1 MRVYF
6 TAEEIAAAVERVA
19 APINDYYRKT
29 PNDKV
34 LVVGVLKGA
43 ALFFA
48 DLARKLDFPLEF
60 DFVRVASYGD
70 ARVSSGTVALTKDV
84 ETPLEGRRVLIVED
98 LVDSGRS
105 LKRLREHFLSRGA
118 AEVCVVALID
128 KKAKRAVDVSVEW
141 SALEAEDLYLLG
153 YGLDD
158 AESGRNLP
166 DLWVV
171 D

>member
-1 MRVYF
+1 MKIYF
-6 TAEEIAAAVERVA
+6 TADEIADAVGRVA
-19 APINDYYRKT
+19 SQINGYYS
-29 PNDKV
+29 NDNDDKI

-43 ALFFA
+43 TIFFA
-48 DLARKLDFPLEF
+48 DLVRKFNFPLEI

-98 LVDSGRS
+98 MIDSGRS
-105 LKRLREHFLSRGA
+105 LKRLRDHFLSRGA
-118 AEVCVVALID
+118 AEVCIVVLVD
-128 KKAKRAVDVSVEW
+128 KKTKRAVDVPVEW
-141 SALEAEDLYLLG
+141 SALESEDLFLLG

-158 AESGRNLP
+158 GERGRNLP
-166 DLWVV
+166 DLWIV

>member
-1 MRVYF
+1 MKIYF
-6 TAEEIAAAVERVA
+6 TAEEIAAAVGRVA
-19 APINDYYRKT
+19 SQINGYY
-29 PNDKV
+29 PNETDDKV

-43 ALFFA
+43 TIFFA
-48 DLARKLDFPLEF
+48 DLVRKFDFPLEI
-60 DFVRVASYGD
+60 DFVRAASYGD

-98 LVDSGRS
+98 MIDSGRS
-105 LKRLREHFLSRGA
+105 LKRLRDHFLSRGA
-118 AEVCVVALID
+118 AEVCIVVLID
-128 KKAKRAVDVSVEW
+128 KKTKRAVDVPVEW
-141 SALEAEDLYLLG
+141 SALESEDLFLLG

-158 AESGRNLP
+158 GERGRNLP

>member
-1 MRVYF
+1 MKIYF

-19 APINDYYRKT
+19 TQINDYYRKT
-29 PNDKV
+29 PNDNI

-43 ALFFA
+43 AIFFA
-48 DLARKLDFPLEF
+48 DLTRKFDFPLEI
-60 DFVRVASYGD
+60 DVVRAASYGD

-84 ETPLEGRRVLIVED
+84 ETPLEGRRVLLVED
-98 LVDSGRS
+98 MIDSGRS
-105 LKRLREHFLSRGA
+105 LKRLRDHLVSRGA
-118 AEVCVVALID
+118 AEVCVVVLVD
-128 KKAKRAVDVSVEW
+128 KKTKRAVDVPVEW
-141 SALEAEDLYLLG
+141 SALESEDFFLLG

-158 AESGRNLP
+158 GERGRNLP

>member
-1 MRVYF
+1 MKIYF
-6 TAEEIAAAVERVA
+6 TADEIAAAVGRVA
-19 APINDYYRKT
+19 SQINGYY
-29 PNDKV
+29 PNDNEDKV

-43 ALFFA
+43 TIFFA
-48 DLARKLDFPLEF
+48 DLVRKFDFPLEI
-60 DFVRVASYGD
+60 DFVRAASYGD

-98 LVDSGRS
+98 MIDSGRS
-105 LKRLREHFLSRGA
+105 LKRLRDHFLSRGA
-118 AEVCVVALID
+118 AEVCIVVLID
-128 KKAKRAVDVSVEW
+128 KKTKRAVDVPVEW
-141 SALEAEDLYLLG
+141 SALESEDLFLLG

-158 AESGRNLP
+158 GERGRNLP

>member
-1 MRVYF
+1 MRVYYS
-6 TAEEIAAAVERVA
+6 AEEIAGAVERVA
-19 APINDYYRKT
+19 TEINEYYRKS
-29 PNDKV
+29 PNDNV

-43 ALFFA
+43 AIFLA
-48 DLARKLDFPLEF
+48 DLVRKLDFPLEI

-70 ARVSSGTVALTKDV
+70 ARVSSGNVALTKDV
-84 ETPLEGRRVLIVED
+84 EASLEGRRVLIVED
-98 LVDSGRS
+98 LIDSGRS
-105 LKRLREHFLSRGA
+105 LQRLREHFLNRGA
-118 AEVCVVALID
+118 AEVCVVVLVD

-158 AESGRNLP
+158 GESGRNLP

>member
-1 MRVYF
+1 MKIYF
-6 TAEEIAAAVERVA
+6 TADEIAAAVGRVA
-19 APINDYYRKT
+19 SQINGYY
-29 PNDKV
+29 PNDNDDKV

-43 ALFFA
+43 TIFFA
-48 DLARKLDFPLEF
+48 DLVRKFDFPLEI
-60 DFVRVASYGD
+60 DFVRAASYGD

-98 LVDSGRS
+98 MIDSGRS
-105 LKRLREHFLSRGA
+105 LKRLRDHFLSRGA
-118 AEVCVVALID
+118 AEVCIVVLID
-128 KKAKRAVDVSVEW
+128 KKTKRAVDVPVEW
-141 SALEAEDLYLLG
+141 SALESEDLFLLG

-158 AESGRNLP
+158 GERGRNLP

>member
-1 MRVYF
+1 MRIYF

-19 APINDYYRKT
+19 AKINEYYS
-29 PNDKV
+29 NVSGDNI
-34 LVVGVLKGA
+34 LVVGTLKGA
-43 ALFFA
+43 TIFLA
-48 DLARKLDFPLEF
+48 DLSRKLDFPLEI

-84 ETPLEGRRVLIVED
+84 ETPVEGRRVLIVED
-98 LVDSGRS
+98 MVDTGRS
-105 LKRLREHFLSRGA
+105 LKRLRDHFLSQGA

-128 KKAKRAVDVSVEW
+128 KKAKRAVDAPIEW
-141 SALEAEDLYLLG
+141 SALEAGDRFLFG

-158 AESGRNLP
+158 GERWRNLP
-166 DLWVV
+166 DIWAV

>member
-19 APINDYYRKT
+19 SQINDYYRKT

-43 ALFFA
+43 AIFFA

-105 LKRLREHFLSRGA
+105 LKRLREHFLSRGV

-128 KKAKRAVDVSVEW
+128 KKAKRAVETSVEW

>member
-1 MRVYF
+1 MKIYF
-6 TAEEIAAAVERVA
+6 TADEIAAAVGRVA
-19 APINDYYRKT
+19 SQINGYYPT
-29 PNDKV
+29 DNDDKV

-43 ALFFA
+43 TIFFA
-48 DLARKLDFPLEF
+48 DLVRKFDFPLEI
-60 DFVRVASYGD
+60 DFVRAASYGD

-98 LVDSGRS
+98 MIDSGRS
-105 LKRLREHFLSRGA
+105 LKRLRDHFLSRGA
-118 AEVCVVALID
+118 AEVCIVVLID
-128 KKAKRAVDVSVEW
+128 KKTKRAVDVPVEW
-141 SALEAEDLYLLG
+141 SALESEDLFLLG

-158 AESGRNLP
+158 GERGRNLP

>member
-1 MRVYF
+1 MRVYYS
-6 TAEEIAAAVERVA
+6 AEEIAVAVERVA
-19 APINDYYRKT
+19 TEINEYYRKS
-29 PNDKV
+29 PNDNV

-43 ALFFA
+43 AIFLA
-48 DLARKLDFPLEF
+48 DLVRKLDFPLEI

-70 ARVSSGTVALTKDV
+70 ARVSSGNVVLTKDV
-84 ETPLEGRRVLIVED
+84 ETSLEGRRVLIVED
-98 LVDSGRS
+98 LIDSGRS
-105 LKRLREHFLSRGA
+105 LQRLREHFLNRGA
-118 AEVCVVALID
+118 AEVCVVVLVD
-128 KKAKRAVDVSVEW
+128 KKVKRAVDVSVEW

-158 AESGRNLP
+158 GESGRNLP

>member
-1 MRVYF
+1 MKIYF
-6 TAEEIAAAVERVA
+6 TADEIADAVGRVA
-19 APINDYYRKT
+19 SQINGYYS
-29 PNDKV
+29 NDNDDKI

-43 ALFFA
+43 TIFFA
-48 DLARKLDFPLEF
+48 DLVRKFNFPLEI

-98 LVDSGRS
+98 MIDSGRS
-105 LKRLREHFLSRGA
+105 LKRLRDHFLSRGA
-118 AEVCVVALID
+118 AEVCIVVLVD
-128 KKAKRAVDVSVEW
+128 KKTKRAVDVPVEW
-141 SALEAEDLYLLG
+141 SALESEDLFLLG

-158 AESGRNLP
+158 GERGRNLP

>member
-1 MRVYF
+1 MRIYF

-19 APINDYYRKT
+19 AKINEYYS
-29 PNDKV
+29 NVSGDNI
-34 LVVGVLKGA
+34 LVVGTLKGA
-43 ALFFA
+43 TIFLA
-48 DLARKLDFPLEF
+48 DLARKLDFPLEI

-84 ETPLEGRRVLIVED
+84 ETPVEGRRVLIVED
-98 LVDSGRS
+98 MVDTGRS
-105 LKRLREHFLSRGA
+105 LKRLRDHFLSQGA

-128 KKAKRAVDVSVEW
+128 KKAKRAVDAPIEW
-141 SALEAEDLYLLG
+141 SALEAEDRFLFG

-158 AESGRNLP
+158 GERWRNLP
-166 DLWVV
+166 DIWAV

>member
-19 APINDYYRKT
+19 AQINDYYRKT
-29 PNDKV
+29 PNDNV

-43 ALFFA
+43 TIFFA
-48 DLARKLDFPLEF
+48 DLTRKLDFPLEF
-60 DFVRVASYGD
+60 DFVRAASYGD
-70 ARVSSGTVALTKDV
+70 ARVSSGNVALTKDV
-84 ETPLEGRRVLIVED
+84 EAPLEGRRVLIVED

-105 LKRLREHFLSRGA
+105 LQRLREHFFSRGA
-118 AEVCVVALID
+118 AEVCVVVLVD

-158 AESGRNLP
+158 GERGRNLP

>member
-1 MRVYF
+1 MKIYF

-19 APINDYYRKT
+19 SQINGYY
-29 PNDKV
+29 PNDNDDKV

-43 ALFFA
+43 TIFFA
-48 DLARKLDFPLEF
+48 DLVRKFDFPLEI
-60 DFVRVASYGD
+60 DFVRAASYGD

-98 LVDSGRS
+98 MIDSGRS
-105 LKRLREHFLSRGA
+105 LKRLRDHFLSRGA
-118 AEVCVVALID
+118 AEVCIVVLID
-128 KKAKRAVDVSVEW
+128 KKTKRAVDVPVEW
-141 SALEAEDLYLLG
+141 SALESEDLFLLG

-158 AESGRNLP
+158 GERGRNLP

>member
-1 MRVYF
+1 MKIYF
-6 TAEEIAAAVERVA
+6 TADEIAAAVGRVA
-19 APINDYYRKT
+19 SQINGYYH
-29 PNDKV
+29 NDNEDKV

-43 ALFFA
+43 TIFFA
-48 DLARKLDFPLEF
+48 DLVRKFDFPLEI
-60 DFVRVASYGD
+60 DFVRAASYGD

-98 LVDSGRS
+98 MIDSGRS
-105 LKRLREHFLSRGA
+105 LKRLRDHFLSRGA
-118 AEVCVVALID
+118 AEVCIVVLVD
-128 KKAKRAVDVSVEW
+128 KKTKRAVDVPVEW
-141 SALEAEDLYLLG
+141 SALESEDLFLLG

-158 AESGRNLP
+158 GERGRNLP

>member
-1 MRVYF
+1 MKIYF

-19 APINDYYRKT
+19 SQINGYY
-29 PNDKV
+29 PNDNDDKV

-43 ALFFA
+43 TIFFA
-48 DLARKLDFPLEF
+48 DLVRKFDFPLEI
-60 DFVRVASYGD
+60 DFVRAASYGD

-98 LVDSGRS
+98 LIDSGRS
-105 LKRLREHFLSRGA
+105 LKRLRDHFLSRGA
-118 AEVCVVALID
+118 AEVCIVVLID
-128 KKAKRAVDVSVEW
+128 KKTKRAVDVPVEW
-141 SALEAEDLYLLG
+141 SALESEDLFLLG

-158 AESGRNLP
+158 GERGRNLP

>member
-1 MRVYF
+1 MKIYF
-6 TAEEIAAAVERVA
+6 TADEIADAVGRVA
-19 APINDYYRKT
+19 SQINGYY
-29 PNDKV
+29 PNDNDDKV

-43 ALFFA
+43 TIFFA
-48 DLARKLDFPLEF
+48 DLVRKFDFPLEI
-60 DFVRVASYGD
+60 DFVRAASYGD

-98 LVDSGRS
+98 MIDSGRS
-105 LKRLREHFLSRGA
+105 LKRLRDHFLSRGA
-118 AEVCVVALID
+118 AEVCIVVLID
-128 KKAKRAVDVSVEW
+128 KKTKRAVDVPVEW
-141 SALEAEDLYLLG
+141 SALESEDLFLLG

-158 AESGRNLP
+158 GERGRNLP

>member
-19 APINDYYRKT
+19 SQINDYYRKT
-29 PNDKV
+29 SDDRV

-43 ALFFA
+43 TIFFA

-60 DFVRVASYGD
+60 DFVRAASYGD

-84 ETPLEGRRVLIVED
+84 EAPLEGRRVLIVED
-98 LVDSGRS
+98 MIDSGRS
-105 LKRLREHFLSRGA
+105 LKRLREHFLNRGA
-118 AEVCVVALID
+118 AEVCVVVLID
-128 KKAKRAVDVSVEW
+128 KKAKRAVETSVEW

-158 AESGRNLP
+158 GEGGRNLP

>member
-1 MRVYF
+1 MKIYF
-6 TAEEIAAAVERVA
+6 TAEEIAAAVGRVA
-19 APINDYYRKT
+19 SQINGYY
-29 PNDKV
+29 PNDNDDKV

-43 ALFFA
+43 TIFFA
-48 DLARKLDFPLEF
+48 DLVRKFDFPLEI
-60 DFVRVASYGD
+60 DFVRAASYGD

-98 LVDSGRS
+98 MIDSGRS
-105 LKRLREHFLSRGA
+105 LKRLRDHFLSRGA
-118 AEVCVVALID
+118 AEVCIVVLID
-128 KKAKRAVDVSVEW
+128 KKTKRAVDVPVEW
-141 SALEAEDLYLLG
+141 SALESEDLFLLG

-158 AESGRNLP
+158 GERGRNLP

>member
-1 MRVYF
+1 MRIYF

-19 APINDYYRKT
+19 AKINEYYS
-29 PNDKV
+29 NVSGDNV
-34 LVVGVLKGA
+34 LVVGTLKGA
-43 ALFFA
+43 TIFLA
-48 DLARKLDFPLEF
+48 DLARKLDFPLEI

-84 ETPLEGRRVLIVED
+84 ETPVEGRRVLIVED
-98 LVDSGRS
+98 MVDTGRS
-105 LKRLREHFLSRGA
+105 LKRLRDHFLSQGA

-128 KKAKRAVDVSVEW
+128 KKAKRAVDAPIEW
-141 SALEAEDLYLLG
+141 SALEAEDRFLFG

-158 AESGRNLP
+158 GERWRNLP
-166 DLWVV
+166 DIWAV

>member
-1 MRVYF
+1 LRVYYS
-6 TAEEIAAAVERVA
+6 AEEIAVAVERVA
-19 APINDYYRKT
+19 TEINEYYCKS
-29 PNDKV
+29 PNDNV

-43 ALFFA
+43 AIFLA
-48 DLARKLDFPLEF
+48 DLVRKLDFPLEI

-84 ETPLEGRRVLIVED
+84 ETSLEGRRVLIVED
-98 LVDSGRS
+98 LIDSGRS
-105 LKRLREHFLSRGA
+105 LQRLREHFLNRGA
-118 AEVCVVALID
+118 AEVCVVVLVD

-158 AESGRNLP
+158 GESGRNLP